1 MSKKIV
7 RLTES
12 DLVRLVKRVI
22 KEQSEESPKF
32 KHRLG
37 WKFDTDNG
45 DEEHWYD
52 EDDRRIKN
60 PDDFDD
66 YDEETEFGP
75 DDYEEF
81 INNLKDVKN
90 KWNPSFSKH
99 YYDRY
104 TQHHPLKL
112 RKKSY

>member
-1 MSKKIV
+1 MSKKII

-12 DLVRLVKRVI
+12 DLIRLVKRVI

-32 KHRLG
+32 RHRLG
-37 WKFDTDNG
+37 HMDR
-45 DEEHWYD
+45 WYD
-52 EDDRRIKN
+52 EGDRPVKDS
-60 PDDFDD
+60 DDFDD
-66 YDEETEFGP
+66 YDEEMEFGP

-81 INNLKDVKN
+81 INQTKGFKN

-104 TQHHPLKL
+104 TRHHPLKL

>member
-1 MSKKIV
+1 MGKKIM

-12 DLVRLVKRVI
+12 DLVRLVKRVV

-37 WKFDTDNG
+37 WKFDTDK
-45 DEEHWYD
+45 EHWYD
-52 EDDRRIKN
+52 EGDRPVKDS
-60 PDDFDD
+60 DDFDD
-66 YDEETEFGP
+66 YDEEMEFGP

-81 INNLKDVKN
+81 MNQTKGFKN

-104 TQHHPLKL
+104 TNDSPLKL
-112 RKKSY
+112 RRKSY